1 MHKSKSEL
9 GLWMLLGLRNRTK
22 RQFNLHNCHCN
33 LSVCGL
39 YLTTNWEKYPVL
51 ATVNFLCYHSLR
63 EYSTHSSENI
73 RLPFDLQCLFS
84 SVMQVSRN
92 RCVLGSWKSVPQSA
106 PKQKTGER
114 ESNVPHTAEVRLS
127 ACMPSCE
134 APEKISGLNPRGS
147 RRYQCDWSLQSCSLT
162 AFLSPSPRIFLFLP
176 YIRDHIALTI

>member
-114 ESNVPHTAEVRLS
+114 ERAMYLIQPRWGSQPACHPVKHQRKYQDWTQEAAEGTNVTEVCSPVLLLPFFPLLPEFSCFCHTLE
-127 ACMPSCE
+127 
-134 APEKISGLNPRGS
+134 
-147 RRYQCDWSLQSCSLT
+147 
-162 AFLSPSPRIFLFLP
+162 
-176 YIRDHIALTI
+176 TILH